1 MNKYFKNCMV
11 ECKENYKFSV
21 GVKGLII
28 IFVTISNY
36 QYMMLR
42 CSIVVI
48 TTNNKLV
55 GKILRTISG

>member
-1 MNKYFKNCMV
+1 MV
-11 ECKENYKFSV
+11 ECKENYKFDV

-28 IFVTISNY
+28 IVTISNY

-55 GKILRTISG
+55 GKILRMISG

>member
-1 MNKYFKNCMV
+1 MNKYCKNCMV
-11 ECKENYKFSV
+11 ECKENYKFDV

-28 IFVTISNY
+28 IVTISNY

-48 TTNNKLV
+48 TTNKKLV
-55 GKILRTISG
+55 DKILRTISG

>member
-1 MNKYFKNCMV
+1 MNKYCKNCMV
-11 ECKENYKFSV
+11 ECEENYKFDV

-28 IFVTISNY
+28 IVTISNY

-48 TTNNKLV
+48 TTNYKLV
-55 GKILRTISG
+55 GKILRMISG